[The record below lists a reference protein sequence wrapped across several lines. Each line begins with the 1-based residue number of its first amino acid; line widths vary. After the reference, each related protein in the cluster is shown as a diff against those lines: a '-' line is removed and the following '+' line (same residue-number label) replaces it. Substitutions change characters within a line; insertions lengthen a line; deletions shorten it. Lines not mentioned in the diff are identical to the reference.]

1 MQRHGPSCLTGPL
14 ARRTG
19 KTFPADSAG
28 RKDDSTPPSPPQ
40 PPLTQADR
48 QARIERIRREI
59 AAGDYDTPEKFAIAL
74 DRLFR
79 QLDQPPTDQ

>member
-14 ARRTG
+14 SRRTG
-19 KTFPADSAG
+19 KTFPAASEDGKGDA
-28 RKDDSTPPSPPQ
+28 RQAPKPR
-40 PPLTQADR
+40 LTQAER
-48 QARIERIRREI
+48 QARIARIRLEI

-79 QLDQPPTDQ
+79 QLDQE

>member
-14 ARRTG
+14 SPRTG
-19 KTFPADSAG
+19 KAFHADAED
-28 RKDDSTPPSPPQ
+28 RKGDAKFAPK
-40 PPLTQADR
+40 PPLTPAER

-79 QLDQPPTDQ
+79 RLEEE